1 MRSWIVLGC
10 LLLGACGGAGVPAR
24 PPAASSAGVVPALEL
39 PRIQPSPAPAAPSG
53 GTEAVSL
60 FGEQLA
66 PPALPDETRADREA
80 KLAAARAEAAARP
93 DDVDAQI
100 WLGRRIAYL
109 GRYREAIDVYTRAL
123 AAHPDEPRLLRHR
136 GHRYISVRRFD
147 LAAADLE
154 RAAQIVAGKPDEVEP
169 DGLPNARNIPVSS
182 LQTNIWYH
190 LGLAHYLLGD
200 LEKARQ
206 AFAECLR
213 LSTNADMQVS
223 TTHWL
228 YMTLRRLGRFGE
240 AEALLE
246 PIRPDMDVIEN
257 RAYHLL
263 TLMYKGEIPPDAIP
277 GLSDAGDGGADAPT
291 LGYGLGDWYLYN
303 GRQDDAVR
311 AFREILTWKDQW
323 SAFGY
328 IAAEADLKRLGVTP

>member
-1 MRSWIVLGC
+1 MRPWIAFGC

-24 PPAASSAGVVPALEL
+24 PPAAVPPARVVPALEL
-39 PRIQPSPAPAAPSG
+39 PRIQPSPPPQDASG
-53 GTEAVSL
+53 DAEAVSL
-60 FGEQLA
+60 LGEPLTA
-66 PPALPDETRADREA
+66 PALSPASKADREA
-80 KLAAARAEAAARP
+80 KLAAARAEAAAHP
-93 DDVDAQI
+93 DDVEAQI
-100 WLGRRIAYL
+100 WLGRRLSYL

-136 GHRYISVRRFD
+136 GHRYLTVRRFD

-154 RAAQIVAGKPDEVEP
+154 RAAQLVAGQPDEVEP
-169 DGLPNARNIPVSS
+169 DGMPNERNIPVST

-206 AFAECLR
+206 AFEQCLK
-213 LSTNADMQVS
+213 LSTNADMRVS

-228 YMTLRRLGRFGE
+228 YMTLRRLGRVGE

-263 TLMYKGEIPPDAIP
+263 ALMYKGEIPPEAIP
-277 GLSDAGDGGADAPT
+277 GLDNGGADAPT

-303 GRQDDAVR
+303 GRKEDAIK

-328 IAAEADLKRLGVTP
+328 IAAEADLKRLNVN

>member
-1 MRSWIVLGC
+1 MKPWQFPAMAGC

-24 PPAASSAGVVPALEL
+24 QPATVSSARVVPALDL
-39 PRIQPSPAPAAPSG
+39 PRVQPSTDGSG
-53 GTEAVSL
+53 GAEAVSL
-60 FGEQLA
+60 FGEPLA
-66 PPALPDETRADREA
+66 APALPPDTQADRET
-80 KLAAARAEAAARP
+80 KLAAARAEAEAHP
-93 DDVDAQI
+93 DDVDAAI
-100 WLGRRIAYL
+100 WLGRRTAYL
-109 GRYREAIDVYTRAL
+109 GRYREAIDIYTRAL

-136 GHRYISVRRFD
+136 GHRYLTVRRFD
-147 LAAADLE
+147 LAAEDLE
-154 RAAQIVAGKPDEVEP
+154 RAAKLVAGQPDEVEP
-169 DGLPNARNIPVSS
+169 DGLPNERNIPVST

-200 LEKARQ
+200 LEKARK
-206 AFAECLR
+206 AFEEGLKI
-213 LSTNADMQVS
+213 STNADMRVS

-228 YMTLRRLGRFGE
+228 YMTLRRLGRVGE

-263 TLMYKGEIPPDAIP
+263 TLMYKGEIPPEAIP
-277 GLSDAGDGGADAPT
+277 GLSDGGPDAPT
-291 LGYGLGDWYLYN
+291 LGYGLADWYLYN
-303 GRQDDAVR
+303 GQRDEAVK
-311 AFREILTWKDQW
+311 AFRGILTWKDQW

>member
-1 MRSWIVLGC
+1 MRPWIVLGC

-24 PPAASSAGVVPALEL
+24 PPAAPQVVPALEL
-39 PRIQPSPAPAAPSG
+39 PRVQPSPAPPDTAG
-53 GTEAVSL
+53 ETEAVSL
-60 FGEQLA
+60 FGEPLA
-66 PPALPDETRADREA
+66 APTLPAAVLADREA
-80 KLAAARAEAAARP
+80 KLAAARAEAAAHP
-93 DDVDAQI
+93 DDVDAWI
-100 WLGRRIAYL
+100 WLGRRTAYL
-109 GRYREAIDVYTRAL
+109 GRYREAIDIYTRAL

-147 LAAADLE
+147 LAVADLE
-154 RAAQIVAGKPDEVEP
+154 RAAQLVAGKPDEVEP

-200 LEKARQ
+200 LEKARE
-206 AFAECLR
+206 AFAQCLS
-213 LSTNADMQVS
+213 LSTNADMRVS

-228 YMTLRRLGRFGE
+228 YMTLRRLGRVGE

-263 TLMYKGEIPPDAIP
+263 TLMYKGDIPPEAIP
-277 GLSDAGDGGADAPT
+277 GLSNGDADGPT

-303 GRQDDAVR
+303 GRREDAVK

-328 IAAEADLKRLGVTP
+328 IAAEADLKRLGESARP